1 MNILMTGVTGYL
13 GSRIASRC
21 CSDGH
26 QVVALK
32 RKTSSLEKVKN
43 IEKDLVFFDVED
55 IDYSWLFSKFHFD
68 LVLHCSTCY
77 GHNKESISEM
87 LESNIVFPTKILD
100 AAINAKVPFFINTDT
115 AISSDVNAYALSK
128 KQFRNWGIHYSDN
141 KEITFINIILE
152 HFYGPFDSDVKFLTR
167 TIHKMQ
173 SNVSPLEFTD
183 GWQCRDFIY
192 IEDVIEAYMIIFK
205 HLSEMENIYFKDI
218 DVGSGRAIPIR
229 ELVKLSKQLTKS
241 SSEITFGSLPYR
253 NNEVMFSCADISFLL
268 KEGWRPTVKLQEGI
282 NKIINEEKI

>member
-1 MNILMTGVTGYL
+1 
-13 GSRIASRC
+13 
-21 CSDGH
+21 
-26 QVVALK
+26 
-32 RKTSSLEKVKN
+32 
-43 IEKDLVFFDVED
+43 
-55 IDYSWLFSKFHFD
+55 
-68 LVLHCSTCY
+68 
-77 GHNKESISEM
+77 
-87 LESNIVFPTKILD
+87 
-100 AAINAKVPFFINTDT
+100 
-115 AISSDVNAYALSK
+115 
-128 KQFRNWGIHYSDN
+128 
-141 KEITFINIILE
+141 
-152 HFYGPFDSDVKFLTR
+152 
-167 TIHKMQ
+167 MQ